1 MKKLLS
7 VGFCILVCALCAF
20 ANGEEQG
27 RIPEIDAGSLS
38 AVLALVSGGILML
51 RAKSRSK

>member
-1 MKKLLS
+1 MRKMLF
-7 VGFCILVCALCAF
+7 VGFCILVCSVAAY
-20 ANGEEQG
+20 APPGAG
-27 RIPEIDAGSLS
+27 VPEIDAGSLS